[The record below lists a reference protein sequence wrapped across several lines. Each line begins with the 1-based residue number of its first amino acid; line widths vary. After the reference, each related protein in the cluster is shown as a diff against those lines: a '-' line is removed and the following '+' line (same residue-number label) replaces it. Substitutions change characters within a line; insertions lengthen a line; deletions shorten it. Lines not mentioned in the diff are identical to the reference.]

1 MSLSF
6 ASVTLALVSIAP
18 AFAAPAGNLLKRAAI
33 PSYALTYAPYTYLQ
47 SGEGWF
53 PSDIATHVKH
63 MSVENDFKNVST
75 SVTLQTLN
83 NFDSSTYLTSY
94 DNVENNPAWL
104 TSTYGKPDSKGYSA
118 APATIIAVE
127 KNGFVD
133 VFYFYFYS
141 YNHGSLVL
149 GSRVDNHVGDWEHSM
164 IRFSTAG
171 VPQNVY
177 YSAHSSGT
185 AYTYSAVQKVG
196 VRPVVY
202 SAAGSHANYATAGT
216 QKIYPIVGN
225 IVTDTTDAG
234 SYWDVAQNYRGY
246 YYDTASKTF
255 TSAGGVGVGGT
266 EQTAEGVNWLSW
278 LGMWGDEQYPDS
290 DKRQSCALGV
300 SIIDKQPDHEAS
312 LLTRDQIDDLCHY
325 QSGPTGPLDKNLGRT
340 AVCQK
345 EDNCTIKTKL

>member
-1 MSLSF
+1 MPLSLVST
-6 ASVTLALVSIAP
+6 ALALLSITP
-18 AFAAPAGNLLKRAAI
+18 ALAAPTNNLFKRAAL
-33 PSYALTYAPYTYLQ
+33 PAYALTYAPYTYLQ
-47 SGEGWF
+47 SGEAWF
-53 PSDIATHVKH
+53 PSDVSTHLKH
-63 MSVENDFKNVST
+63 MSVESNFKNVST
-75 SVTLQTLN
+75 TVSLKTLN
-83 NFDSSTYLTSY
+83 TFPSSDYLTSY
-94 DNVENNPAWL
+94 DNVETNPAWL
-104 TSTYGKPDSKGYSA
+104 TSGYGKPNSKGYSA

-216 QKIYPIVGN
+216 QEIYPIIGD

-234 SYWDVAQNYRGY
+234 TYWDVTQNYRGY
-246 YYDTASKTF
+246 YYTNATGVV
-255 TSAGGVGVGGT
+255 TNAGGVDVGGI
-266 EQTAEGVNWLSW
+266 EQASETVDWLYWS
-278 LGMWGDEQYPDS
+278 GMWGDEQYPTSDS
-290 DKRQSCALGV
+290 RQNCALG
-300 SIIDKQPDHEAS
+300 
-312 LLTRDQIDDLCHY
+312 IDDLCHY
-325 QSGPTGPLDKNLGRT
+325 QSGPTGPLTKNLGRT

-345 EDNCTIKTKL
+345 EDGCTVKTSL

>member
-18 AFAAPAGNLLKRAAI
+18 ALAAPAGNLLKRAAI

-164 IRFSTAG
+164 VFL
-171 VPQNVY
+171 P
-177 YSAHSSGT
+177 
-185 AYTYSAVQKVG
+185 
-196 VRPVVY
+196 
-202 SAAGSHANYATAGT
+202 
-216 QKIYPIVGN
+216 
-225 IVTDTTDAG
+225 
-234 SYWDVAQNYRGY
+234 
-246 YYDTASKTF
+246 
-255 TSAGGVGVGGT
+255 
-266 EQTAEGVNWLSW
+266 
-278 LGMWGDEQYPDS
+278 LG
-290 DKRQSCALGV
+290 
-300 SIIDKQPDHEAS
+300 
-312 LLTRDQIDDLCHY
+312 
-325 QSGPTGPLDKNLGRT
+325 
-340 AVCQK
+340 
-345 EDNCTIKTKL
+345 

>member
-1 MSLSF
+1 
-6 ASVTLALVSIAP
+6 
-18 AFAAPAGNLLKRAAI
+18 
-33 PSYALTYAPYTYLQ
+33 
-47 SGEGWF
+47 
-53 PSDIATHVKH
+53 

-255 TSAGGVGVGGT
+255 TSAGGIGVGGT

-290 DKRQSCALGV
+290 DKRQSCALG
-300 SIIDKQPDHEAS
+300 
-312 LLTRDQIDDLCHY
+312 IDDLCHY